1 MNIQFNTKISVVF
14 LSILFLTACGNK
26 DAENKELPAETAI
39 TQGENK
45 SANLKQITFTKD
57 QYNLASIETGQIEM
71 RNLSNIVKLNG
82 VIDVEPRSMATV
94 SAPLGGYLKTAGLLP
109 GEAVKKGQ
117 VLATIENPEFIKI
130 QQDYLESL
138 GKLQFLE
145 EEYKRQEKLR
155 VEDINSA
162 KTFQQVKS
170 DYKVMQ
176 ARIKGFEQ
184 QLALA
189 GINKSSAQNGNI
201 TRTANLYAPITGFIK
216 VSNKNIGDYVNPQ
229 DVIFEIVNG
238 ERIVENWA
246 SVYVIP
252 FEMTNNGK
260 MKVLL
265 GQKLPTAY
273 WFHRCFQWKTGWEEV
288 TVSVLSSISSDKH
301 VAEKEEE
308 GNMSSRYKDEKIYV
322 FPRGYRFKV
331 KGGQYISIGGNREK
345 YYNTRVKD
353 IAYGNF
359 YEDTGI
365 SIDASSSDIQ
375 DEYYLFGQSG
385 DQTFYYLFVK
395 LQQGALESMVE
406 KHTNYVLPKDNRFR
420 DLIVQN
426 NHLGSI
432 KRSSFDEQQSPAS
445 LNSGL
450 SRLEIFELHEAIS
463 NLPVDADWTKAA
475 LSHLEHEVLL

>member
-57 QYNLASIETGQIEM
+57 QYNLANIETGQIEM

-229 DVIFEIVNG
+229 DVIFEIVNVNDIHLALNAFEKDLEKIEVGQAVKFSLANEDNFNRTAKIFLVGKSAG
-238 ERIVENWA
+238 EDRIIPVHGRLESQDKKGLLPGMYVKAWVETGTDKQNA
-246 SVYVIP
+246 VPSDAIVKLEGKDYIILQ
-252 FEMTNNGK
+252 TNETANGITFQ
-260 MKVLL
+260 LEQIRT
-265 GQKLPTAY
+265 GITQEGYTAI
-273 WFHRCFQWKTGWEEV
+273 
-288 TVSVLSSISSDKH
+288 SLSDNIKPEGTKIVVKNAYSILS
-301 VAEKEEE
+301 ALINIEE
-308 GNMSSRYKDEKIYV
+308 GE
-322 FPRGYRFKV
+322 
-331 KGGQYISIGGNREK
+331 
-345 YYNTRVKD
+345 
-353 IAYGNF
+353 
-359 YEDTGI
+359 
-365 SIDASSSDIQ
+365 
-375 DEYYLFGQSG
+375 
-385 DQTFYYLFVK
+385 
-395 LQQGALESMVE
+395 
-406 KHTNYVLPKDNRFR
+406 
-420 DLIVQN
+420 
-426 NHLGSI
+426 
-432 KRSSFDEQQSPAS
+432 
-445 LNSGL
+445 
-450 SRLEIFELHEAIS
+450 
-463 NLPVDADWTKAA
+463 
-475 LSHLEHEVLL
+475 